1 MSDRSEIAE
10 WANKVNWSEHINDD
24 EVYATLSK
32 LKSLIDG
39 GEDGGEDG
47 DIRVK
52 LVAVGD
58 GAVGKTSLL
67 IAYAKGNFP
76 ETYVPTV
83 FENYTAQMDHNGK
96 KVLLHLWDTAGQED
110 YDRLRPLSYPG
121 ADIVLLCFSLVTEA
135 SFESVKDKWFPE
147 VDHYV
152 KNVPT
157 LLVGTKVD
165 LRNEK
170 LPDPSTG
177 EFNPVSDEQANKMVE
192 EVGAEKFIAVSA
204 KKGTNLKELFNDAV
218 TIALAARDIA
228 EKGNDKQTTSKKS
241 DTKSDH
247 GNDAPAAPVVVRKTQ
262 QKKKREGGCV
272 LL

>member
-1 MSDRSEIAE
+1 MGERSEVVE
-10 WANKVNWSEHINDD
+10 WANGVNWSEHIDDD
-24 EVYATLSK
+24 EVYATLCK
-32 LKSLIDG
+32 LRGLISG
-39 GEDGGEDG
+39 GEDGGEDV
-47 DIRVK
+47 DVRVK

-67 IAYAKGNFP
+67 IAFAKGTFP

-83 FENYTAQMDHNGK
+83 FENYTAQLEHSGK

-121 ADIVLLCFSLVTEA
+121 ADIVLLCFSLVTDA

-157 LLVGTKVD
+157 ILVGTKVD
-165 LRNEK
+165 LREAK
-170 LPDPSTG
+170 QPDPSTG
-177 EFNPVSDEQANKMVE
+177 EFSPVSDEQANKLVD
-192 EVGAEKFIAVSA
+192 EVRAEKYISVSA
-204 KKGTNLKELFNDAV
+204 KKGTNLKELFQDAV
-218 TIALAARDIA
+218 SIALEARSQA
-228 EKGNDKQTTSKKS
+228 EKGSDKAGGAKS
-241 DTKSDH
+241 PKMETAKGSD
-247 GNDAPAAPVVVRKTQ
+247 DSAPAVVI
-262 QKKKREGGCV
+262 KKKPVKKGGGCV

>member
-1 MSDRSEIAE
+1 MGDRTEVAE
-10 WANKVNWSEHINDD
+10 WANGVNWSEHIDDD

-32 LKSLIDG
+32 LRGLIGAGDDG
-39 GEDGGEDG
+39 ADG
-47 DIRVK
+47 DVRVK

-67 IAYAKGNFP
+67 IAFAKGTFP

-83 FENYTAQMDHNGK
+83 FENYTAQLEHNGK

-121 ADIVLLCFSLVTEA
+121 ADIVLLCFSLVTAA

-157 LLVGTKVD
+157 ILVGTKVD
-165 LRNEK
+165 LRDAK
-170 LPDPSTG
+170 QPDPSTG
-177 EFNPVSDEQANKMVE
+177 EFSPVTDETAAKLVE
-192 EVGAEKFIAVSA
+192 EVGAEKFISVSA
-204 KKGTNLKELFNDAV
+204 KKGTNLKELFQDAAS
-218 TIALAARDIA
+218 IALAARSMA
-228 EKGNDKQTTSKKS
+228 EKGSGAKSPKTGAAAESKQ
-241 DTKSDH
+241 D
-247 GNDAPAAPVVVRKTQ
+247 DAPAVVI
-262 QKKKREGGCV
+262 KKKPVKNRGGCV

>member
-1 MSDRSEIAE
+1 MGDRTELAE
-10 WANKVNWSEHINDD
+10 WANGVNWSEHVGDD
-24 EVYATLSK
+24 EVYATLAK
-32 LKSLIDG
+32 LRSLISDG
-39 GEDGGEDG
+39 GDGGDDG

-135 SFESVKDKWFPE
+135 SFLSVKDKWFPE

-157 LLVGTKVD
+157 ILVGTKVD
-165 LRNEK
+165 LRDAK

-177 EFNPVSDEQANKMVE
+177 EFNPVSDEDANKLVD
-192 EVGAEKFIAVSA
+192 EVKAEKFISVSA
-204 KKGTNLKELFNDAV
+204 KKGTNLKELFVDAV
-218 TIALAARDIA
+218 TIALAARNMA
-228 EKGNDKQTTSKKS
+228 EKPSSDKTPKSPKTDSQSSKS
-241 DTKSDH
+241 DDS
-247 GNDAPAAPVVVRKTQ
+247 APAVVIKKKP
-262 QKKKREGGCV
+262 QKKKDGGC
-272 LL
+272 LLL

>member
-1 MSDRSEIAE
+1 MTDRTEVAE
-10 WANKVNWSEHINDD
+10 WANGVNWSEHIDDD
-24 EVYATLSK
+24 EVFATLVK
-32 LKSLIDG
+32 LRGVIGGDG
-39 GEDGGEDG
+39 EVGDDS

-121 ADIVLLCFSLVTEA
+121 ADVVLLCFSLVTEA

-157 LLVGTKVD
+157 ILVGTKVD
-165 LRNEK
+165 LREAK

-177 EFNPVSDEQANKMVE
+177 EFNPVSDEKAKELVE
-192 EVGAEKFIAVSA
+192 EIGAEKFISVSA
-204 KKGTNLKELFNDAV
+204 KKGTRLKDVFVDAV
-218 TIALAARDIA
+218 GIALAARAIA
-228 EKGNDKQTTSKKS
+228 NGDKGDAKTPKS
-241 DTKSDH
+241 PKPSTGS
-247 GNDAPAAPVVVRKTQ
+247 
-262 QKKKREGGCV
+262 
-272 LL
+272 

>member
-1 MSDRSEIAE
+1 MGDRSELAE
-10 WANKVNWSEHINDD
+10 WANKVNWSEHIDDD
-24 EVYATLSK
+24 EVYATLQK
-32 LKSLIDG
+32 LKSIINSDNDG
-39 GEDGGEDG
+39 GDDG
-47 DIRVK
+47 DVRVK

-67 IAYAKGNFP
+67 IAFAKGTFP
-76 ETYVPTV
+76 ETYIPTV
-83 FENYTAQMDHNGK
+83 FENYTTQMDHSGK

-135 SFESVKDKWFPE
+135 SFETIKDKWFPE

-157 LLVGTKVD
+157 ILVGTKVD
-165 LRNEK
+165 LRDEK

-177 EFNPVSDEQANKMVE
+177 EFNPVSNQQAEKMVE
-192 EVGAEKFIAVSA
+192 EVGAEKFVAVSA

-218 TIALAARDIA
+218 TIALAARSIA
-228 EKGNDKQTTSKKS
+228 EKGNDKAGSKPVPSKPS
-241 DTKSDH
+241 DKGGD
-247 GNDAPAAPVVVRKTQ
+247 DAPPAPVVQ
-262 QKKKREGGCV
+262 IKKKQQRRGGC
-272 LL
+272 LLL

>member
-1 MSDRSEIAE
+1 MGDRSELAE
-10 WANKVNWSEHINDD
+10 WANRVNWSEHVDDD
-24 EVYATLSK
+24 EVYATLLK
-32 LKSLIDG
+32 LKSVIDNADDNG
-39 GEDGGEDG
+39 DDG
-47 DIRVK
+47 DVRVK

-76 ETYVPTV
+76 ETYIPTV

-121 ADIVLLCFSLVTEA
+121 ADICLLCFSLVTEA

-157 LLVGTKVD
+157 ILVGTKVD
-165 LRNEK
+165 LRSDK

-177 EFNPVSDEQANKMVE
+177 EFSPVSDQQAEKMVE
-192 EVGAEKFIAVSA
+192 EVGAEKFVAVSA

-218 TIALAARDIA
+218 NIALAARTMA
-228 EKGNDKQTTSKKS
+228 EKGNEKS
-241 DTKSDH
+241 H
-247 GNDAPAAPVVVRKTQ
+247 GKASAKEAKGDDSTPAPVVQ
-262 QKKKREGGCV
+262 IKKKPKREGRCV

>member
-1 MSDRSEIAE
+1 MGDRQEIAE
-10 WANKVNWSEHINDD
+10 WANGVNWSEHIDDD
-24 EVYATLSK
+24 EVYATLVK
-32 LKSLIDG
+32 LRGLIANGGEG
-39 GEDGGEDG
+39 GEDGES
-47 DIRVK
+47 RVK

-67 IAYAKGNFP
+67 IAFAKGTFP

-83 FENYTAQMDHNGK
+83 FENYTAQIEHNGK

-121 ADIVLLCFSLVTEA
+121 TDIALLCFSLVTEA
-135 SFESVKDKWFPE
+135 SFEAVRDKWFPE

-165 LRNEK
+165 LRDTK
-170 LPDPSTG
+170 QPDPSTG
-177 EFNPVSDEQANKMVE
+177 EFKPVSDEAAGKLADE
-192 EVGAEKFIAVSA
+192 IKAEKFISVSA
-204 KKGTNLKELFNDAV
+204 KKGTNLKELFQDAV
-218 TIALAARDIA
+218 TYAMAARAQADGKPA
-228 EKGNDKQTTSKKS
+228 SSSKS
-241 DTKSDH
+241 
-247 GNDAPAAPVVVRKTQ
+247 APANTASGGSSAAEDSPQVVVKATT
-262 QKKKREGGCV
+262 KKKKGGCT

>member
-1 MSDRSEIAE
+1 MGDRAELAE
-10 WANKVNWSEHINDD
+10 WANKVNWFQHVEDD
-24 EVYATLSK
+24 EVYATLTK
-32 LKSLIDG
+32 LKSLI
-39 GEDGGEDG
+39 EDDADGEDG

-83 FENYTAQMDHNGK
+83 FENYTAQMEHNGK

-135 SFESVKDKWFPE
+135 SFETVKDKWFPE

-157 LLVGTKVD
+157 ILVGTKVD
-165 LRNEK
+165 LRNDK
-170 LPDPSTG
+170 QPDPSTG
-177 EFNPVSDEQANKMVE
+177 EFAPVSDQQAEKMVE
-192 EVGAEKFIAVSA
+192 EIGAEKFVAVSA
-204 KKGTNLKELFNDAV
+204 KKGTNLKECFTDAV
-218 TIALAARDIA
+218 TIALAARAMA
-228 EKGNDKQTTSKKS
+228 ENN
-241 DTKSDH
+241 TKSPKAQKADRMD
-247 GNDAPAAPVVVRKTQ
+247 DAPASTPVVQ
-262 QKKKREGGCV
+262 IKKKPQKERRCV
-272 LL
+272 ML

>member
-1 MSDRSEIAE
+1 MGDRTEIAE
-10 WANKVNWSEHINDD
+10 WANGVNWSEHIDDD
-24 EVYATLSK
+24 EVYATLQK
-32 LKSLIDG
+32 LRGLIDHG
-39 GEDGGEDG
+39 DDGGEDG
-47 DIRVK
+47 DVRVK

-67 IAYAKGNFP
+67 IAFAKGNFP
-76 ETYVPTV
+76 ETYIPTV
-83 FENYTAQMDHNGK
+83 FENYTAQIERNGK

-157 LLVGTKVD
+157 ILVGTKVD
-165 LRNEK
+165 LRNDK
-170 LPDPSTG
+170 APDPSTG
-177 EFNPVSDEQANKMVE
+177 EFNPVSDEDAGKLVE

-204 KKGTNLKELFNDAV
+204 KKGTNLKDLFNDAV
-218 TIALAARDIA
+218 DIALAARSIA
-228 EKGNDKQTTSKKS
+228 EKGNEKSPKSPKPSDKN
-241 DTKSDH
+241 D
-247 GNDAPAAPVVVRKTQ
+247 DAPAPAVVIR
-262 QKKKREGGCV
+262 KKKERRGGC
-272 LL
+272 LLL